1 MNSDFEKHNRTGD
14 RIVFAGL
21 IFLLIFAP
29 FAFGSVHL
37 WAYTLVETGVFFLL
51 ILFFI
56 NRLVFSGNHI
66 LTWVKTPVNLILIC
80 FVLLIILQLL
90 PLPSSLV
97 RIISPRTFADKI
109 QLLEI
114 INTGE
119 APAKGIQWMCLAYY
133 MHPVILELLKLTA
146 YLGMFFLVLNTAKS
160 KKRINILIYLLL
172 LLGLFQSAYALGFQ
186 FLTDDPVVWW
196 WRRAWRGIIEKHFF
210 QSVSGTFIGSNHFA
224 FYMEM
229 VILLCTGFIIS
240 HMKRD
245 KRFISKQRG
254 FRSYTRHILNW
265 FAPDSP
271 VPKMF
276 FLLLCTMFMGGV
288 FLLSRSR
295 SGIISMAT
303 AMFLVSGIFI
313 FKKEY
318 RRYRIMVIS
327 LFVVM
332 SGFGVFFGISPVLEK
347 FSQSGKGLYMRLYT
361 TKTMVPMLPDYP
373 LVGVGLGNLYHMYP
387 RYIPKDVPKDFEGV
401 STSGH
406 SHNDW
411 LEAGTETGFPG
422 LILIFSAYIVFLV
435 KITRTWLGRKDF
447 YALGIGA
454 GVTALLISTGIHSF
468 FDLSMHIPANPLTL
482 SAVLGL
488 GYAAVHRQG
497 KEYSESFSY
506 ETGEIRLTFL
516 RRVIIV
522 SAAGFIF
529 LTAIVAAGRH
539 FMAEINC
546 STKYNPTL
554 KLANMNPGFDE
565 IQKAISFN
573 PLNAEYTSRMAGYYA
588 WGKGRDRNFKKGV
601 RNESIEKAVAIM
613 KKAVSLN
620 PADAEKW
627 YTLGK
632 ICAIKHRYATGESLE
647 QALYIADQSYDAGM
661 RCSPTDADTMFE
673 AAIYWVQRSKFIPLN
688 DDSQNE
694 EGIQKFQET
703 FQRVLYLKPDLWEGS
718 AYIIRRYYP
727 DAAVVSGIV
736 PPGDE
741 KLKLL
746 VTEWI
751 AKRTGAK

>member
-1 MNSDFEKHNRTGD
+1 M
-14 RIVFAGL
+14 
-21 IFLLIFAP
+21 
-29 FAFGSVHL
+29 
-37 WAYTLVETGVFFLL
+37 
-51 ILFFI
+51 
-56 NRLVFSGNHI
+56 
-66 LTWVKTPVNLILIC
+66 TWVKTPVNLILIS
-80 FVLLIILQLL
+80 FVLIIILQLL

-109 QLLEI
+109 QMLEI

-119 APAKGIQWMCLAYY
+119 ASAKGIQWMCLAYY

-186 FLTDDPVVWW
+186 FLTDDPMVWW

-229 VILLCTGFIIS
+229 VILLCFGFIIS
-240 HMKRD
+240 QMKTH

-271 VPKMF
+271 APKMF

-313 FKKEY
+313 LKKEY

-347 FSQSGKGLYMRLYT
+347 FSQSGRGLYMRLYT

-373 LVGVGLGNLYHMYP
+373 LAGVGLGNLYHMYP
-387 RYIPKDVPKDFEGV
+387 RYIPKDAPKDFEGV

-435 KITRTWLGRKDF
+435 KITHTWLGKKDF

-482 SAVLGL
+482 AAVLGL

-506 ETGEIRLTFL
+506 ETGEIRLTLL

-522 SAAGFIF
+522 LLGVFIF
-529 LTAIVAAGRH
+529 LIAIIAAGRH
-539 FMAEINC
+539 FLAEINC
-546 STKYNPTL
+546 ATEHNSTM
-554 KLANMNPGFDE
+554 KLNISPDFDE

-573 PLNAEYTSRMAGYYA
+573 PLNAEYTSRLAGYYA

-601 RNESIEKAVAIM
+601 RNESNEKAAAIM

-620 PADAEKW
+620 PADAETW
-627 YTLGK
+627 YALGK
-632 ICAIKHRYATGESLE
+632 ICTIKHQYATGESLE
-647 QALYIADQSYDAGM
+647 QAVYIADQSYDAGI
-661 RCSPTDADTMFE
+661 RCSPTGTDRMFE
-673 AAIYWVQRSKFIPLN
+673 VAIYWVWRSKLIPLN
-688 DDSQNE
+688 NSQSREHSITRE
-694 EGIQKFQET
+694 EGIQKFQEI
-703 FQRVLYLKPDLWEGS
+703 FQHVIYLKPNFWEG
-718 AYIIRRYYP
+718 AAEIIWGHYP
-727 DAAVVSGIV
+727 DPDVVSGIV

-741 KLKLL
+741 KLKLR